1 MEDKLK
7 KLTNI
12 EHVTVSSTVLANLF
26 GVSTRRIRQFENEG
40 IIKKVARGKYSLQEN
55 IKSYITYIQATSN
68 LKNDEKTD
76 EEVNY
81 DVEHALLEK
90 RKREKIELELAEM
103 RGEMHKS
110 EDVERVMNDM
120 LSNFRSKLL
129 ALPSRLAPQLVT
141 LTTISDFQD
150 ILQREVLDI
159 LHELSNYDPEKF
171 YSEEYVGLSETEIQ
185 KELNNIDTEE
195 DSQTI

>member
-40 IIKKVARGKYSLQEN
+40 IIQKVARGKYSLQEN

>member
-1 MEDKLK
+1 MEDEIK

-12 EHVTVSSTVLANLF
+12 ENVTVSSTVLANLF

-55 IKSYITYIQATSN
+55 IKNYLTYIQATSN
-68 LKNDEKTD
+68 LKNDTNVN
-76 EEVNY
+76 EEVDY
-81 DVEHALLEK
+81 DAEHALLEK

-110 EDVERVMNDM
+110 SDVERVMNDM
-120 LSNFRSKLL
+120 LSNFRSKIL
-129 ALPSRLAPQLVT
+129 ALPSKIAPQLIT

-150 ILQREVLDI
+150 ILQKEMINI

-171 YSEEYVGLSETEIQ
+171 YSEEYIGLNQTEIQ
-185 KELNNIDTEE
+185 KELNNIDTKENY
-195 DSQTI
+195 

>member
-1 MEDKLK
+1 MEDEIK

-12 EHVTVSSTVLANLF
+12 ENVTVSSTVLANLF

-55 IKSYITYIQATSN
+55 IKNYLTYIQATSN
-68 LKNDEKTD
+68 LKNDTNVN
-76 EEVNY
+76 EEVDY

-110 EDVERVMNDM
+110 SDVERVMNDM
-120 LSNFRSKLL
+120 LSNFRSKIL
-129 ALPSRLAPQLVT
+129 ALPSKIAPQLIT

-150 ILQREVLDI
+150 ILQKEMINI

-171 YSEEYVGLSETEIQ
+171 YSEEYVGLNQTEIQ
-185 KELNNIDTEE
+185 KELNNIDTKENY
-195 DSQTI
+195 